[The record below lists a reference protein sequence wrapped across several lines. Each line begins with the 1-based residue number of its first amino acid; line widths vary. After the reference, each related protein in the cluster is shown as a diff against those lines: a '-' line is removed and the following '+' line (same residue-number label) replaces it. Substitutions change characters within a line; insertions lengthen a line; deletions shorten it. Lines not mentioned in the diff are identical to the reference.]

1 MCQFQH
7 ANFENIS
14 CQNWKLLIACQQYV
28 ECFLWAL
35 KKATSVN
42 NVDLVFINF
51 FSLFFFGNLSLV
63 ANLPSDS
70 VLHEGKVIYM
80 TASVGMR
87 QYSSPHVHELMFPS
101 GRCSHVH

>member
-42 NVDLVFINF
+42 NVDLVIINTEW
-51 FSLFFFGNLSLV
+51 FSAAWGESNLYDGLCR
-63 ANLPSDS
+63 NETIL
-70 VLHEGKVIYM
+70 
-80 TASVGMR
+80 
-87 QYSSPHVHELMFPS
+87 
-101 GRCSHVH
+101 

>member
-42 NVDLVFINF
+42 NIDLVLINF
-51 FSLFFFGNLSLV
+51 YLLFLFFFGKFIFSRKFTEWFSAAWGESIPYDGLCRNETIL
-63 ANLPSDS
+63 
-70 VLHEGKVIYM
+70 
-80 TASVGMR
+80 
-87 QYSSPHVHELMFPS
+87 
-101 GRCSHVH
+101 

>member
-7 ANFENIS
+7 AYFENIS

-42 NVDLVFINF
+42 NVDLVIINF
-51 FSLFFFGNLSLV
+51 FLFIFFWKFIFSRKFTEWFSAGWGESNLYDGLCR
-63 ANLPSDS
+63 NETIL
-70 VLHEGKVIYM
+70 
-80 TASVGMR
+80 
-87 QYSSPHVHELMFPS
+87 
-101 GRCSHVH
+101 

>member
-1 MCQFQH
+1 MWQFQH

-51 FSLFFFGNLSLV
+51 F
-63 ANLPSDS
+63 
-70 VLHEGKVIYM
+70 
-80 TASVGMR
+80 
-87 QYSSPHVHELMFPS
+87 
-101 GRCSHVH
+101 

>member
-51 FSLFFFGNLSLV
+51 YLFFFFGNLSLV

-101 GRCSHVH
+101 GHCSHVH